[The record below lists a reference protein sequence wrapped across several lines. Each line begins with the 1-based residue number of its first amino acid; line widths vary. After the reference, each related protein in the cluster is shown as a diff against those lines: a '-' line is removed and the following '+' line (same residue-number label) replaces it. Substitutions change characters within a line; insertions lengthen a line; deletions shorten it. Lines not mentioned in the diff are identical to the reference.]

1 MNQATVAAGEHT
13 DPQRILWNTVW
24 LLISAATALPL
35 VMDVRIHPLLPYT
48 PMLVIHEL
56 SGFMFFG
63 HTIFSNVWS
72 MRVRQTQNLEAK
84 RWAHRF
90 IRKLAL
96 GITLPTSI
104 LTPLAGLML
113 IDSWGGLR
121 SNPWAWDAYL
131 AFWLMAAFQLTP
143 DIITVWRNRYP
154 EDPTRKMMG
163 GAARG
168 IASTVLT
175 IYIIV
180 CMASKSALIAP
191 FFL

>member
-1 MNQATVAAGEHT
+1 MNEAAVAAGERA
-13 DPQRILWNTVW
+13 DPQRFLWNALW
-24 LLISAATALPL
+24 LAITAVTALPL
-35 VMDVRIHPLLPYT
+35 VVDVRLQPLLSYT
-48 PMLVIHEL
+48 PLLVIHEL
-56 SGFMFFG
+56 SGFTFFG
-63 HTIFSNVWS
+63 HTLFSNIWS
-72 MRVRQTQNLEAK
+72 MRVRQTQGMEAK
-84 RWAHRF
+84 RWAHQF

-113 IDSWGGLR
+113 IESWGGLR
-121 SNPWAWDAYL
+121 SNPWAWDAYFS
-131 AFWLMAAFQLTP
+131 FWLMAAFQLTP

-154 EDPTRKMMG
+154 ENPTRKMMA

-175 IYIIV
+175 IYIVV

-191 FFL
+191 LVL